1 MNPKDWFRDQKWGVF
16 THYLYLEQNS
26 PDRVVNQG
34 AGQTSWNECVDA
46 LDVDRLAVHLA
57 EAGAH
62 YLMFTVTQQT
72 RYLCAPNETY
82 NRIIGAKPGE
92 ACSTRDLIADLIKAL
107 DRYGISLFLYYT
119 GDGPHYDPAAG
130 EAMGFYARYVVLN
143 ENFLEN
149 WSSVAREY
157 SLRYGEKIK
166 GWWVDACWKVHG
178 NYNYNDHWLEYY
190 VKAMRAGN
198 KETLLAFN
206 NGVHE
211 RVKYYTPLDDY
222 VCGEMNYFEDIP
234 ETRFING
241 VQWHTLAPLGVAPKG
256 KEPYNAWAQPGCK
269 HSAEYM
275 RDYVKKVN
283 DKGGVV
289 TIDVALYR
297 DGHIGAEQMAVLKAL
312 KDL

>member
-1 MNPKDWFRDQKWGVF
+1 MNPKDWFKDQKWGVF
-16 THYLYLEQNS
+16 THYLYLAQNN
-26 PDRVVNQG
+26 PDRLVNQG

-46 LDVDRLAVHLA
+46 LDVERFTAQLA

-62 YLMFTVTQQT
+62 YLMFTVMQGTK
-72 RYLCAPNETY
+72 YLCAPNETY
-82 NRIIGAKPGE
+82 DRIIGAKPGE
-92 ACSTRDLIADLIKAL
+92 ACCKRDLIRDLIKAL

-119 GDGPHYDPAAG
+119 GDGPHADLAAG
-130 EAMGFYARYVVLN
+130 EAMGFHDRYVVLN

-157 SLRYGEKIK
+157 SLRYGDKIR
-166 GWWVDACWKVHG
+166 GWWVDGCYKVHG
-178 NYNYNDHWLEYY
+178 NFNYNDHWLEYY

-206 NGVHE
+206 NGVSE
-211 RVKYYTPLDDY
+211 KVRYYTPLDDY

-241 VQWHTLAPLGVAPKG
+241 VQWHILAPLGVPPKG
-256 KEPYNAWAQPGCK
+256 KEPNNAWCKPGCK

-297 DGHIGAEQMAVLKAL
+297 DGHIGTEQMAVLKAL